1 MRRNLY
7 CLLRKARTFR
17 KQKTGFSFEDR
28 LDLLLA
34 GTVGD
39 ERIDPG
45 VQAGLLHQQARDLG
59 LEAALAYKRRR
70 HL

>member
-1 MRRNLY
+1 MN
-7 CLLRKARTFR
+7 K
-17 KQKTGFSFEDR
+17 KPGFSFLDR

-59 LEAALAYKRRR
+59 LEAALAFKQRR
-70 HL
+70 HS